1 MSARSYEEFA
11 VHPRLREI
19 LTHKWSEVEGLRKRG
34 LPADRRNSFSPVRD
48 FKTAISRLDR
58 IGLIAEIKFASP
70 SGGVIRERT
79 DPCAIGRIY
88 QDTGVSAISLL
99 TDSRFFGG
107 DLNDLPRLKE
117 VVSVPILRKDFIL
130 DEIQVKE
137 SFLYGADAI
146 LLIARLLSREEL
158 RRLIAVS
165 KELELTPLTE
175 IHDRDDL
182 GKAVDCGAEIIGI
195 NNRDLDT
202 FEVSLQT
209 TLDLAPLIPE
219 GCIKVSESG
228 ISGKEEIGLLRRGG
242 IQAALVGTSIMRSDD
257 MTARIRELAYA
268 CGQAGGVNDRS

>member
-1 MSARSYEEFA
+1 
-11 VHPRLREI
+11 VHPRLKEI
-19 LTHKWSEVEGLRKRG
+19 LTHKWSEVENLRERG
-34 LPADRRNSFSPVRD
+34 FPTNRRNRFSPVRD
-48 FKTAISRLDR
+48 FKNAISTPDR

-70 SGGVIRERT
+70 SAGVIRERT

-88 QDTGVSAISLL
+88 EDTGVSAISLL

-117 VVSVPILRKDFIL
+117 AVSVPILRKDFIL
-130 DEIQVKE
+130 DKIQVTE

-146 LLIARLLSREEL
+146 LLITRILSREALKE
-158 RRLIAVS
+158 LIAAS
-165 KELELTPLTE
+165 KEFELTPLTE

-182 GKAVDCGAEIIGI
+182 EKAVDCGAEMIGI

-209 TLDLAPLIPE
+209 TLDLAPLIPQ

-228 ISGKEEIGLLRRGG
+228 ILGKEEIGLLRRSG
-242 IQAALVGTSIMRSDD
+242 IQAALVGTSIMKSEE
-257 MTARIRELAYA
+257 MMAKLRELAYA
-268 CGQAGGVNDRS
+268 CGQAGGTDDRS

>member
-1 MSARSYEEFA
+1 M
-11 VHPRLREI
+11 HPRLKEI
-19 LTHKWSEVEGLRKRG
+19 LTHKRREVENLKKRG
-34 LPADRRNSFSPVRD
+34 LPADGRKDFSPVRD
-48 FKTAISRLDR
+48 FKKAISRPAR

-70 SGGVIRERT
+70 SAGVICERT

-88 QDTGVSAISLL
+88 EENGVGAISLL

-117 VVSVPILRKDFIL
+117 AVSVPLLRKDFIL
-130 DEIQVKE
+130 DEIQIRE

-146 LLIARLLSREEL
+146 LLIARILSREALEK
-158 RRLIAVS
+158 LIAVS
-165 KELELTPLTE
+165 KAFGLTALTE

-182 GKAVDCGAEIIGI
+182 EKAVDGGAEMIGI

-209 TLDLAPLIPE
+209 TFDLAPLIPK

-228 ISGKEEIGLLRRGG
+228 VSGKEEIGLLRSVG
-242 IQAALVGTSIMRSDD
+242 IQAALVGTSIMKSEE
-257 MTARIRELAYA
+257 MTAKLRELAHA
-268 CGQAGGVNDRS
+268 CCQTGGTDDQS